1 MFVPGATPLQM
12 DEIRSALIRPEG
24 TFRFRVGG
32 ELTDAT
38 TGRILVLQVP
48 AGGILFR
55 LERDEN
61 RQLIFT
67 HASAGT
73 CTRVASVDLGPVAQA
88 PLIDVFLVWSS
99 TEVRLHV
106 VNPADPANMLS
117 GQGLPSPREFQI
129 GADGSIVQI
138 GDENTRVMGVQVRV
152 GGQTV
157 LEPTAINAWRDTL
170 KAIEIFQSGT
180 SPEGFLFEVVCANLA
195 VAMLVTGFE
204 TYTKRRFLEI
214 EEEGVAANYARLSG
228 KFFSAAERQRN
239 EPGRVE
245 SDAANDGITPARRMV
260 NEGRIN
266 FQDYDN
272 CRNAYNRAYGVKFGE
287 LQGATN
293 VLLDQVK
300 QFIRYRHRVVHVSAL
315 TTMVN
320 QDQVPPEEPV
330 FANRGLAEQ
339 AISVFSQFVQALHE
353 ATLRLRPED
362 AGE

>member
-1 MFVPGATPLQM
+1 MEEMRVKLASPV
-12 DEIRSALIRPEG
+12 G
-24 TFRFRVGG
+24 TFVFRLGS
-32 ELTDAT
+32 ELLGAT
-38 TGRILVLQVP
+38 TGHLLVLQVP
-48 AGGILFR
+48 AGKTLIR

-61 RQLIFT
+61 LRLIFT
-67 HASAGT
+67 HASPGT
-73 CTRVASVDLGPVAQA
+73 GTRVASVDLMPLAQA
-88 PLIDVFLVWSS
+88 PFIMIGLSWTPNETSLCAGDSS
-99 TEVRLHV
+99 
-106 VNPADPANMLS
+106 DPMDILS
-117 GQGLPSPREFQI
+117 SKGQPSRREFRI
-129 GADGSIVQI
+129 ADNGGIVHL
-138 GDENTRVMGVQVRV
+138 GDENVRVMGVHVRV

-228 KFFSAAERQRN
+228 KFFSAADRQRN

-330 FANRGLAEQ
+330 FANRALAEQ
-339 AISVFSQFVQALHE
+339 AISAFSQFVQALHE
-353 ATLRLRPED
+353 ATLRLRPEA